1 MAELVSKTYSEAL
14 FEVAKEDN
22 KVDELQAEFEFV
34 VSSFKEYPEFY
45 EIFKTPKINFEEKKR
60 IIHEIFAD
68 KVSESLLNF
77 IYVILDKKRG
87 SDILEIKSAFDQ
99 RVDDYKGIAKV
110 TVETVLPLTE
120 SQLSAITEKL
130 AVKTGKQVVIET
142 VINKSLVAGMV
153 IKMGDHVIDGSVKY
167 KLEGMLEGL
176 TQIIV

>member
-14 FEVAKEDN
+14 FEVAKEMKMIDSF
-22 KVDELQAEFEFV
+22 QAEFEFV
-34 VSSFKEYPEFY
+34 VSSFNDYPDFF
-45 EIFKTPKINFEEKKR
+45 EIFKTPKIDFEEKKKM
-60 IIHEIFAD
+60 IHEIFSD
-68 KVSESLLNF
+68 KISENLLNF

-110 TVETVLPLTE
+110 TVETVVPLTE
-120 SQLSAITEKL
+120 SQRSDITEKL
-130 AVKTGKQVVIET
+130 AIKTGKQVVLNAI
-142 VINKSLVAGMV
+142 INKSLVGGMV
-153 IKMGDHVIDGSVKY
+153 IKMGDQVIDGSVKY